1 MKVTVMS
8 VLLCFLLSLAEM
20 HAQTFPSMRFNFI
33 ILPNHSYVDFNLVG
47 NTTDESVKCRT
58 NLTTCNNST
67 LCGDWYFPNGMRLPV
82 DSGDPDVHVYEVHK
96 RKHVLLYRQK
106 SPVVSGIY
114 RCDIESKIVNNKTIN
129 GTLYAGLYTSGG
141 QHNLMCIPILV
152 DECVREGAGIVSI
165 HKYNQHCPI
174 M

>member
-20 HAQTFPSMRFNFI
+20 HAQTFPSMRFNAT

-58 NLTTCNNST
+58 NLTMCTNVSF
-67 LCGDWYFPNGMRLPV
+67 CGDWYFPNGTRLPV
-82 DSGDPDVHVYEVHK
+82 DAGDSDVHVYEVHK
-96 RKHVLLYRQK
+96 KKYVLLRRQK

-114 RCDIESKIVNNKTIN
+114 RCDIESNVVNNTTIN
-129 GTLYAGLYTSGG
+129 GTLYAGLYTDGG
-141 QHNLMCIPILV
+141 QHNLICIPFS
-152 DECVREGAGIVSI
+152 CR
-165 HKYNQHCPI
+165 
-174 M
+174 